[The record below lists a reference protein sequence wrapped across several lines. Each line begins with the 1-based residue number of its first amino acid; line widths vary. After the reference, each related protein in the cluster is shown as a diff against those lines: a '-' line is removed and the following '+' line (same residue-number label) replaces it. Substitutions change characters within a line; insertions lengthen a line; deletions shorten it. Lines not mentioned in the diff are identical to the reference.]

1 MGGVSMGWREI
12 MAGHEAIDAEEA
24 ERTNGEREAREK
36 VEPRQPLGKANRLAV
51 TALICACCIPFL
63 LVGGIL
69 GTVFGMVA
77 IDEIDESNGKER
89 GRGMAQWAIGIGF
102 VNIAISCAAIV
113 LIALALKS

>member
-1 MGGVSMGWREI
+1 MGWREI

-24 ERTNGEREAREK
+24 ERANAERSGEEE
-36 VEPRQPLGKANRLAV
+36 EPQLPLGKANRLAV

-77 IDEIDESNGKER
+77 LDEIDESEGKER

-102 VNIAISCAAIV
+102 VNIAISCAAIA
-113 LIALALKS
+113 LIILALKS